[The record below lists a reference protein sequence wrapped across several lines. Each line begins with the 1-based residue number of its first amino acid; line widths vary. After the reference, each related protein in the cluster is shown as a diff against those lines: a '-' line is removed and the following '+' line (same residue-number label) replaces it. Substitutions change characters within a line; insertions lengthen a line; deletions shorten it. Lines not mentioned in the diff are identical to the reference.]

1 MRPRVVL
8 LTILGVIAATVL
20 SIGFAAA
27 GGGTLDG
34 KVLTGQQVTVA
45 SGETVDHDLYVFG
58 GAVVIDGIV
67 TGDLVAF
74 AGNVTINGAVDGDF
88 VTGAGNVT
96 INGVVKGDVRAGAGT
111 VVLSGSVGED
121 LLVGSGA
128 LSVTSTG
135 TVGEDLIFGSGDVWI
150 DGSIEGSVLGSASR
164 YELSGSVGGSQQVT
178 VSRPGRPG
186 QPNEPAPPEAVQV
199 AGDGLRQFVSVLL
212 FGALALWLIPGVL
225 RTSGET
231 LRRRPLASAGIGIGV
246 LVGFLI
252 QFIAVILLIILA
264 AIALGTLTLD
274 GLSGVILWAGI
285 LELMFTTFALVVGAV
300 FVVDFVVGFA
310 LAQLV
315 AARSAPSW
323 NQNRWKELGLLA
335 AGSAGVVLLTM
346 LPVVGP
352 IIKLVVIVLGLGA
365 MFVAAGEWWQRR
377 HPPAAPPAQWVP
389 QPTASAPPPSE
400 PPAAAPPAEPPAAV

>member
-1 MRPRVVL
+1 MRPRVIRL
-8 LTILGVIAATVL
+8 ALLGVIAVMVL
-20 SIGFAAA
+20 SVGLVAA

-34 KVLTGQQVTVA
+34 KVLTGQQVTVG
-45 SGETVDHDLYVFG
+45 SGESVDHDLYVFAG
-58 GAVVIDGIV
+58 DIVVDGSV
-67 TGDLVAF
+67 SGDLVAF
-74 AGNVTINGAVDGDF
+74 GGNVTVNGQVDGDL
-88 VTGAGNVT
+88 VTGAGTVA
-96 INGVVKGDVRAGAGT
+96 INGSVNGDVRAGAGT

-128 LSVTSTG
+128 LDITSSG
-135 TVGEDLIFGSGDVWI
+135 TVGEDLIFGSGDVWL
-150 DGSIEGSVLGSASR
+150 DGSVEGSVLGSASR
-164 YELSGSVGGSQQVT
+164 YEMSGTVGGSQQVT

-212 FGALALWLIPGVL
+212 FGAIALWLVPGPL
-225 RTSGET
+225 RASGDA

-246 LVGFLI
+246 LVGYLI
-252 QFIAVILLIILA
+252 QFIAVILLVILA
-264 AIALGTLTLD
+264 AIAFGTLTLD
-274 GLSGVILWAGI
+274 GVSGVILWAGI
-285 LELMFTTFALVVGAV
+285 LELMITTFALVVGAV

-315 AARSAPSW
+315 AARSAPTW
-323 NQNRWKELGLLA
+323 NENRWKELGLLA
-335 AGSAGVVLLTM
+335 AGSAGIVLLTV

-377 HPPAAPPAQWVP
+377 HPPATPPAHWVAQPAAPAPPATP
-389 QPTASAPPPSE
+389 
-400 PPAAAPPAEPPAAV
+400 PPAEPPAAV